1 MNCIDLQ
8 KWFKIRGDDTLRIDY
23 PLDENSIVFDLG
35 GYHGNWAEKIYEKYQ
50 CQIYIFEPIPKLC
63 YGLIK
68 KFQGEKKIKIYNF
81 GVSDSDKLIEIAL
94 LNDGSSF
101 YVESQNKI
109 SAQVVSFIRFL
120 DENKIDNVDLI
131 KINIEG
137 DEFPVLKSLLD
148 NARINIFNN
157 IQVQFHQFI
166 PNAINLRNLIRDR
179 LISTHKLTYDYEFV
193 WENWEKI
200 KL

>member
-1 MNCIDLQ
+1 MNLIDLQ
-8 KWFKIRGDDTLRIDY
+8 KWFRIRGDDTLRIDY
-23 PLDENSIVFDLG
+23 PLNENSIVFDLG
-35 GYHGNWAEKIYEKYQ
+35 GYHGKWAEKIYEKYQ

-63 YGLIK
+63 YDLIK
-68 KFQGEKKIKIYNF
+68 KFQGEKKIKIFNF
-81 GVSDSDKLIEIAL
+81 GVSDSDKFIEIAL

-109 SAQVVSFIRFL
+109 SVQVVSLIRFL

-166 PNAINLRNLIRDR
+166 PNSVNLRNLIRDR

-200 KL
+200 KF

>member
-1 MNCIDLQ
+1 MNLIDLQ

-23 PLDENSIVFDLG
+23 PLNENSIVFDLG

-63 YGLIK
+63 YDLIK
-68 KFQGEKKIKIYNF
+68 KFQGKKKIKIFNF
-81 GVSDSDKLIEIAL
+81 GVSDSDKFIEIAL

-109 SAQVVSFIRFL
+109 SVQVVSLIRFL

-148 NARINIFNN
+148 NARINIFTN
-157 IQVQFHQFI
+157 IQVQFHQFM
-166 PNAINLRNLIRDR
+166 PNSVNLRNLIRDR